1 MAHRIGI
8 LGLGSMGERMARSM
22 RQHAGFAVVAACDPD
37 PGAAAKLARLAPQ
50 ARLVADAAELA
61 ADPAVDCLYI
71 AAPPARHLAHA
82 RLAFDRG
89 KAVFCEKPLA
99 TDLALAQA
107 AVDRAEREHRVAA
120 VNFPFASAPAVRALA
135 SGLRSG
141 ELGGIEHVD
150 IEVAFARWPRPQQE
164 TAHWL
169 GRCEEGGFVREVLS
183 HFIFLTQRLIGPVQI
198 LDSRVDY
205 PEDGQSAETGITAHL
220 VAGTVRVSLAGR
232 VGGDAP
238 DFNHLQTPARR
249 PERLFYISC
258 E

>member
-8 LGLGSMGERMARSM
+8 LGLGSMGERMVRNM

-37 PGAAAKLARLAPQ
+37 PGAAAKLVRLAPQ
-50 ARLVADAAELA
+50 ARLVADAAELV

-71 AAPPARHLAHA
+71 ATPPARHLAHA
-82 RLAFDRG
+82 HPAFDRG

-107 AVDRAEREHRVAA
+107 AVDRAARERRVAA

-141 ELGGIEHVD
+141 ELGGIERVD
-150 IEVAFARWPRPQQE
+150 IEVAFVRWPRPQQA

-169 GRCEEGGFVREVLS
+169 GRREEGGFVREVLS
-183 HFIFLTQRLIGPVQI
+183 RFVFLT
-198 LDSRVDY
+198 
-205 PEDGQSAETGITAHL
+205 
-220 VAGTVRVSLAGR
+220 
-232 VGGDAP
+232 
-238 DFNHLQTPARR
+238 
-249 PERLFYISC
+249 
-258 E
+258 

>member
-8 LGLGSMGERMARSM
+8 LGLGSMGERMARGM
-22 RQHAGFAVVAACDPD
+22 RQHAGFAVVTACDPD

-50 ARLVADAAELA
+50 ARLVAEAAELA

-71 AAPPARHLAHA
+71 ATPPARHLAHA
-82 RLAFDRG
+82 HLAFDRG

-107 AVDRAEREHRVAA
+107 AVDRAERGHRVAA
-120 VNFPFASAPAVRALA
+120 VNFPFASAPAVRTLA

-169 GRCEEGGFVREVLS
+169 GRREEGGFVREVLS
-183 HFIFLTQRLIGPVQI
+183 HFIFINGAWLEIDISEGSIRERSRRAQ
-198 LDSRVDY
+198 LDALD
-205 PEDGQSAETGITAHL
+205 AM
-220 VAGTVRVSLAGR
+220 LAGR
-232 VGGDAP
+232 PHSLPSPREGADG
-238 DFNHLQTPARR
+238 ARMHR
-249 PERLFYISC
+249 SHACRLD
-258 E
+258 